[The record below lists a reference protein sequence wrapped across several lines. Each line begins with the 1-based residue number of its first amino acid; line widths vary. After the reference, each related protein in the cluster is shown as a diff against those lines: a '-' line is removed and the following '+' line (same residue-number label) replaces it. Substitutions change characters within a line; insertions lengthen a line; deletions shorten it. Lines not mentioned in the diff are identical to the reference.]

1 MANYLAL
8 IRKADF
14 VDLYKYGSLH
24 INKDLTRQF
33 TGNVEELPKKEAIF
47 NDLTYFANA
56 FDSTFTYLFL
66 HYENNL
72 GRINDI
78 NIADVRGIYPLDNE
92 AKTELSLSL
101 DPRIKINAPLWPD
114 AVFNLQKKQSI
125 QDCKNGASN
134 IWKIY
139 NLPESIEETEQ
150 IVNKKILT
158 EVVDELYENRHPSGK
173 RPIWVYI
180 MRYERHAFYPPN
192 TIGAFMDAVN
202 AIFNYM
208 AGREVDS
215 AEIESTMIMRFLAY
229 CNEQMP
235 NMQFDEIL
243 QKLDVQAEP
252 KIVQFIKTVEEI
264 ETNVDLLKAA
274 SLFFIYRN
282 RYKENF
288 IYEEKWEQVGKKY
301 GKEFSVACYMLG
313 CILGHEHTYDCMY
326 EHLPLAIFKEQKID
340 NLVEIPNEENQIT
353 EGKSSDESII
363 EETSKEGLLEEK
375 SAIPGEIKI
384 ETSPEPRMTNETERK
399 INTKV
404 LPHFPCKM
412 GKPKRG
418 GGFAKSPKPKKVA
431 NMDEYLKLENQG
443 WKEIKEDKKLW

>member
-24 INKDLTRQF
+24 INKDQTRQF
-33 TGNVEELPKKEAIF
+33 TCSVEELPNKEAIF

-101 DPRIKINAPLWPD
+101 DSRIKINAPLWPD
-114 AVFNLQKKQSI
+114 AVFNLQKRQSI

-139 NLPESIEETEQ
+139 NLPESIEETGQ
-150 IVNKKILT
+150 IVNDKILT

-173 RPIWVYI
+173 LPIWVYI

-208 AGREVDS
+208 ADREVDS

-243 QKLDVQAEP
+243 QKLGIQEDP
-252 KIVQFIKTVEEI
+252 KIVQFLKTVEEI

-288 IYEEKWEQVGKKY
+288 IYEKKWEQVGKKY
-301 GKEFSVACYMLG
+301 GREFSVACYMLG
-313 CILGHEHTYDCMY
+313 CFLGHDHTYDCMY
-326 EHLPLAIFKEQKID
+326 EHLPLAIFKEQNFD
-340 NLVEIPNEENQIT
+340 NLIEIPNEENQIT
-353 EGKSSDESII
+353 EGKDSDESII
-363 EETSKEGLLEEK
+363 EETSKEGLLEDK
-375 SAIPGEIKI
+375 SAISGESKI
-384 ETSPEPRMTNETERK
+384 ETSPEPSMASETERK
-399 INTKV
+399 INAKV

-418 GGFAKSPKPKKVA
+418 GGFAKSPKPKMVV
-431 NMDEYLKLENQG
+431 NMDEYLKLESQG

>member
-33 TGNVEELPKKEAIF
+33 TCSVEELPNKEAIF

-66 HYENNL
+66 HYENNW

-114 AVFNLQKKQSI
+114 AVLNLRKNQSI

-139 NLPESIEETEQ
+139 NLPESIEETGQ
-150 IVNKKILT
+150 IVNDKILT

-173 RPIWVYI
+173 LPIWVYI

-208 AGREVDS
+208 TGREVDS
-215 AEIESTMIMRFLAY
+215 AEIESAMIMQFLSY
-229 CNEQMP
+229 CNEKMP
-235 NMQFDEIL
+235 NMQFAEIL
-243 QKLDVQAEP
+243 QKLSIQKEP
-252 KIVQFIKTVEEI
+252 NIVRFLTEVKEI
-264 ETNVDLLKAA
+264 GTSVDLLKTAA
-274 SLFFIYRN
+274 LFFIYRN
-282 RYKENF
+282 RYKVDF
-288 IYEEKWEQVGKKY
+288 IYEEQWEQVGKMY
-301 GKEFSVACYMLG
+301 GKEFSVACYLLG

-326 EHLPLAIFKEQKID
+326 EHLPLAIFKKQK
-340 NLVEIPNEENQIT
+340 VEIKINIPKDDYQTIDKTNRDNTVIYNAVKEELA
-353 EGKSSDESII
+353 EGKSTIPDESGA
-363 EETSKEGLLEEK
+363 ETLPNEL
-375 SAIPGEIKI
+375 
-384 ETSPEPRMTNETERK
+384 TTNETESK
-399 INTKV
+399 IRAKV
-404 LPHFPCKM
+404 LPHFPCMM

-418 GGFAKSPKPKKVA
+418 GGFAKSPKPKKV
-431 NMDEYLKLENQG
+431 NKMDEYLKLESQG
-443 WKEIKEDKKLW
+443 WKEIKGDKELW

>member
-33 TGNVEELPKKEAIF
+33 TCSVEELPKKEAIF

-78 NIADVRGIYPLDNE
+78 NISDVRGIYPLDNE

-139 NLPESIEETEQ
+139 NLPESIEETGQ
-150 IVNKKILT
+150 IVNDKILT
-158 EVVDELYENRHPSGK
+158 EVVDELYENRHPLGK
-173 RPIWVYI
+173 LPIWVYI

-208 AGREVDS
+208 AAREVDT

-243 QKLDVQAEP
+243 QKLDIQAEP

-313 CILGHEHTYDCMY
+313 CILGHEHTYDSMY

-353 EGKSSDESII
+353 GGMSSEESII
-363 EETSKEGLLEEK
+363 EETSKEGLLEDE
-375 SAIPGEIKI
+375 SAIPVEIKI
-384 ETSPEPRMTNETERK
+384 ETSPEPPMTNETERK
-399 INTKV
+399 INAKV

-418 GGFAKSPKPKKVA
+418 GGFAKSPKPKIVV
-431 NMDEYLKLENQG
+431 NMDEYLKLESQG

>member
-14 VDLYKYGSLH
+14 VDLYKYGSIH
-24 INKDLTRQF
+24 INKDLIRQF
-33 TGNVEELPKKEAIF
+33 TCSVKELPNKEAIF
-47 NDLTYFANA
+47 NDLTNFANA

-66 HYENNL
+66 HYENNS

-78 NIADVRGIYPLDNE
+78 NIADVRGIFPLDNE

-101 DPRIKINAPLWPD
+101 DPRIKMNAPLWPD

-125 QDCKNGASN
+125 QDSKNGASN

-139 NLPESIEETEQ
+139 TLPESIEETGQ
-150 IVNKKILT
+150 IINDKILT

-173 RPIWVYI
+173 LPIWVYI

-215 AEIESTMIMRFLAY
+215 AEIEPTKIMQFLAY
-229 CNEQMP
+229 CNDKMP

-243 QKLDVQAEP
+243 QKLSIQTEP
-252 KIVQFIKTVEEI
+252 NIVHFLNEVNGI
-264 ETNVDLLKAA
+264 EKNIDLLKAA
-274 SLFFIYRN
+274 ALFYIYRN
-282 RYKENF
+282 RYKEDF
-288 IYEEKWEQVGKKY
+288 KYEELWEQVGKKY
-301 GKEFSVACYMLG
+301 GREFSVACYMLG

-326 EHLPLAIFKEQKID
+326 EHLPLAIFNVQNVDIAKEKPEED
-340 NLVEIPNEENQIT
+340 NQVT
-353 EGKSSDESII
+353 EGNSPDESII
-363 EETSKEGLLEEK
+363 EETLKEEQVEGTSEIPEET
-375 SAIPGEIKI
+375 KI
-384 ETSPEPRMTNETERK
+384 ETSSEPPMIKETERK

-418 GGFAKSPKPKKVA
+418 GGFAKSPKPKMVI
-431 NMDEYLKLENQG
+431 NMNEYLKLESQG

>member
-14 VDLYKYGSLH
+14 VDLYKYGSIH
-24 INKDLTRQF
+24 VNKDLTRQF
-33 TGNVEELPKKEAIF
+33 TCSVEELKNKEAIF

-72 GRINDI
+72 GRVNDI

-101 DPRIKINAPLWPD
+101 DQRIKINAPLWPD

-139 NLPESIEETEQ
+139 NLPESIEEAGQ
-150 IVNKKILT
+150 IVNDKILT

-173 RPIWVYI
+173 LPIWVYI

-243 QKLDVQAEP
+243 QKLSIQTDS
-252 KIVQFIKTVEEI
+252 KITQFVKTVEEI
-264 ETNVDLLKAA
+264 EASVDLLKAA

-288 IYEEKWEQVGKKY
+288 KYEEKWEQVGKKY
-301 GKEFSVACYMLG
+301 GKEFCVACYMLG

-326 EHLPLAIFKEQKID
+326 EHLPLVIFKEQIADNPIAIPRDDDKI
-340 NLVEIPNEENQIT
+340 LEEN
-353 EGKSSDESII
+353 KP
-363 EETSKEGLLEEK
+363 EGLVVEEP
-375 SAIPGEIKI
+375 SREDLAEGTSTTSGENKI
-384 ETSPEPRMTNETERK
+384 ETSQDDTSPYEPDSK
-399 INTKV
+399 IKAKV

-418 GGFAKSPKPKKVA
+418 GGFAKSPKPKMVV
-431 NMDEYLKLENQG
+431 NMDEYLKLESQG

>member
-14 VDLYKYGSLH
+14 VDLYKYGSIH
-24 INKDLTRQF
+24 VNKDVIRQF
-33 TGNVEELPKKEAIF
+33 TCSVKELPNKEAIF

-56 FDSTFTYLFL
+56 FDSTFIYLFL
-66 HYENNL
+66 HYENNS

-78 NIADVRGIYPLDNE
+78 NIADVRGIFPLDNE

-139 NLPESIEETEQ
+139 NLPESIEETRQ
-150 IVNKKILT
+150 IVNDKILT

-173 RPIWVYI
+173 LPIWVYI

-215 AEIESTMIMRFLAY
+215 AEIESTMIMQFLAY
-229 CNEQMP
+229 CNDKMP
-235 NMQFDEIL
+235 NMQFDEIF
-243 QKLDVQAEP
+243 QKLGIQTEP
-252 KIVQFIKTVEEI
+252 NIVHFLNEVNGI
-264 ETNVDLLKAA
+264 EQNIDLLKAA
-274 SLFFIYRN
+274 ALFFIYRN
-282 RYKENF
+282 RYKEDF
-288 IYEEKWEQVGKKY
+288 KYEELWEQVGKKY
-301 GKEFSVACYMLG
+301 GREFSVACYMLG

-326 EHLPLAIFKEQKID
+326 EHLPLAIFKEQK
-340 NLVEIPNEENQIT
+340 VEIVKEKPKEDNQVT
-353 EGKSSDESII
+353 EDKSPDESII
-363 EETSKEGLLEEK
+363 EETSKEEQVDGS
-375 SAIPGEIKI
+375 SAIPEETKI
-384 ETSPEPRMTNETERK
+384 ETSSEPPMTNETERK
-399 INTKV
+399 NNTKV

-418 GGFAKSPKPKKVA
+418 GGFAKSPKPKMVV
-431 NMDEYLKLENQG
+431 NMNEYLNLESQG
-443 WKEIKEDKKLW
+443 WKEIKEDQKLW

>member
-24 INKDLTRQF
+24 INKDQTRQF
-33 TGNVEELPKKEAIF
+33 TCSVEELKNKEAIF

-139 NLPESIEETEQ
+139 KLLESIEETGQ
-150 IVNKKILT
+150 IVNDKILN

-173 RPIWVYI
+173 LPIWVYI

-192 TIGAFMDAVN
+192 TIGAFMDAAN
-202 AIFNYM
+202 AIFNYI

-215 AEIESTMIMRFLAY
+215 AEIESTMIMQFLAY

-243 QKLDVQAEP
+243 QKLSIQTEP
-252 KIVQFIKTVEEI
+252 NIVHFLNEVDGI
-264 ETNVDLLKAA
+264 EKDIDLLKAA

-282 RYKENF
+282 RYKEDF
-288 IYEEKWEQVGKKY
+288 KYEEKWEQVGKKY

-313 CILGHEHTYDCMY
+313 CILGHEHTYDCLY
-326 EHLPLAIFKEQKID
+326 EHLPLAIFHQNEPIKPPKKEELKEEVGKEP
-340 NLVEIPNEENQIT
+340 VEDIIVSQPKVIVIKDSPVSDKKGKQTSLFPNNEMEEMAEENRIHVKFPVTLQKYT
-353 EGKSSDESII
+353 KS
-363 EETSKEGLLEEK
+363 
-375 SAIPGEIKI
+375 
-384 ETSPEPRMTNETERK
+384 
-399 INTKV
+399 
-404 LPHFPCKM
+404 
-412 GKPKRG
+412 GKPSSAKNSKRS
-418 GGFAKSPKPKKVA
+418 FNSPKDYQDFI
-431 NMDEYLKLENQG
+431 NST
-443 WKEIKEDKKLW
+443 KEDWRIIK

>member
-14 VDLYKYGSLH
+14 VDLYKYGSIH

-33 TGNVEELPKKEAIF
+33 SCSVKELPNKEAIF

-66 HYENNL
+66 HYENNS

-78 NIADVRGIYPLDNE
+78 NIADVRGIFPLDNE

-139 NLPESIEETEQ
+139 NLPESIEETRQ
-150 IVNKKILT
+150 IVNDKILT

-173 RPIWVYI
+173 LPIWVYI

-215 AEIESTMIMRFLAY
+215 AEIESTMIMQFLAY
-229 CNEQMP
+229 CNEKMP
-235 NMQFDEIL
+235 TMQFDEIL
-243 QKLDVQAEP
+243 QKLGIQTEP
-252 KIVQFIKTVEEI
+252 NIVHFLDEVNGI
-264 ETNVDLLKAA
+264 EQNIDLLKAA
-274 SLFFIYRN
+274 ALFFIYRN
-282 RYKENF
+282 RYKEDF
-288 IYEEKWEQVGKKY
+288 KYEELWEQVGKKY
-301 GKEFSVACYMLG
+301 GREFSVACYMLG

-326 EHLPLAIFKEQKID
+326 EHLPLAIFKEQKAEIVKEKPKED
-340 NLVEIPNEENQIT
+340 NQVT
-353 EGKSSDESII
+353 EDKGIDESII
-363 EETSKEGLLEEK
+363 EETSKEEQVEET
-375 SAIPGEIKI
+375 SAIPEETKI
-384 ETSPEPRMTNETERK
+384 ETSSELPMTNEIERK
-399 INTKV
+399 NNTKV

-418 GGFAKSPKPKKVA
+418 GGFAKSPKPKMVV
-431 NMDEYLKLENQG
+431 NMNEYLNLESQG
-443 WKEIKEDKKLW
+443 WKEIKEDQKLW

>member
-14 VDLYKYGSLH
+14 VDLYKYGSIH
-24 INKDLTRQF
+24 INKDLIRQF
-33 TGNVEELPKKEAIF
+33 TCSVKELPNKEAIF
-47 NDLTYFANA
+47 NDLTNFANA

-66 HYENNL
+66 HYENNS

-78 NIADVRGIYPLDNE
+78 NIADVRGIFPLDNE

-125 QDCKNGASN
+125 QDSKNGASN

-139 NLPESIEETEQ
+139 TLPESIEETGQ
-150 IVNKKILT
+150 IINDKILT

-173 RPIWVYI
+173 LPIWVYI

-215 AEIESTMIMRFLAY
+215 AEIEPTKIMQFLAY
-229 CNEQMP
+229 CNDKMP

-243 QKLDVQAEP
+243 QKLSIQTEP
-252 KIVQFIKTVEEI
+252 NIVHFLNEVNGI
-264 ETNVDLLKAA
+264 EKNIDLLKAA
-274 SLFFIYRN
+274 ALFYIYRN
-282 RYKENF
+282 RYKEDF
-288 IYEEKWEQVGKKY
+288 KYEELWEQVGKKY
-301 GKEFSVACYMLG
+301 GREFSVACYMLG
-313 CILGHEHTYDCMY
+313 CILGHEHTYACMY
-326 EHLPLAIFKEQKID
+326 EHLPLAIFNVQNVDIAKEKPEED
-340 NLVEIPNEENQIT
+340 NQVT
-353 EGKSSDESII
+353 EGNSPDESII
-363 EETSKEGLLEEK
+363 EETLKEEQVEGTSEIPEET
-375 SAIPGEIKI
+375 KI
-384 ETSPEPRMTNETERK
+384 ETSSEPPMIKETERK

-418 GGFAKSPKPKKVA
+418 GGFAKSPKPKMVI
-431 NMDEYLKLENQG
+431 NMNEYLKLESQG

>member
-14 VDLYKYGSLH
+14 VDLYKYGSIH
-24 INKDLTRQF
+24 VNKDLTRQF
-33 TGNVEELPKKEAIF
+33 TCSVEELKNKEAIF

-78 NIADVRGIYPLDNE
+78 NIADVQGIYPLDNE

-114 AVFNLQKKQSI
+114 AVFKLQKKQSI

-139 NLPESIEETEQ
+139 NLPESIEETGQ
-150 IVNKKILT
+150 IVNDKILT

-173 RPIWVYI
+173 QPIWVYI

-243 QKLDVQAEP
+243 HKLNIRAEP
-252 KIVQFIKTVEEI
+252 KIVQFVKIVEEI
-264 ETNVDLLKAA
+264 VTNVDLLKAA

-326 EHLPLAIFKEQKID
+326 ERLPLAIFKEQKND
-340 NLVEIPNEENQIT
+340 NLIEIPNEENQIT
-353 EGKSSDESII
+353 EGKNSDESII
-363 EETSKEGLLEEK
+363 EETSKEGLLEDK
-375 SAIPGEIKI
+375 SALSGESKI
-384 ETSPEPRMTNETERK
+384 ETSLEPSMTNETERK
-399 INTKV
+399 INSKV

-418 GGFAKSPKPKKVA
+418 GGFAKSPKPKMVV
-431 NMDEYLKLENQG
+431 NMDEYLKLESQG

>member
-14 VDLYKYGSLH
+14 VDLYKYGSIH
-24 INKDLTRQF
+24 VNKDLTRQF
-33 TGNVEELPKKEAIF
+33 TCSVKELPNKEAIF
-47 NDLTYFANA
+47 SDLTYFANA

-66 HYENNL
+66 HYENNS

-125 QDCKNGASN
+125 QDCKNGVSN

-139 NLPESIEETEQ
+139 NLPESIEETRQ
-150 IVNKKILT
+150 IVNDKILT

-173 RPIWVYI
+173 LPIWVYI

-192 TIGAFMDAVN
+192 TIGTFMDAVN

-215 AEIESTMIMRFLAY
+215 AEIESTMIMQFLAY
-229 CNEQMP
+229 CNDKMP

-243 QKLDVQAEP
+243 QKLGIQTEAN
-252 KIVQFIKTVEEI
+252 IVHFLNEVNGI
-264 ETNVDLLKAA
+264 EQNINLLKAA
-274 SLFFIYRN
+274 ALFFIYRN
-282 RYKENF
+282 RYKEDF
-288 IYEEKWEQVGKKY
+288 KYEELWEQVGKKY

-326 EHLPLAIFKEQKID
+326 EHLPLAIFNQFDTLKLPIKD
-340 NLVEIPNEENQIT
+340 NPKAEEVEE
-353 EGKSSDESII
+353 SSIGESRAPRPKDI
-363 EETSKEGLLEEK
+363 
-375 SAIPGEIKI
+375 EIKDNSVSDGQ
-384 ETSPEPRMTNETERK
+384 EKQTSLFPRKEMEELVAENRRLIK
-399 INTKV
+399 
-404 LPHFPCKM
+404 FPVTLQKFTPS
-412 GKPKRG
+412 GKKST
-418 GGFAKSPKPKKVA
+418 AKNSQKTFSSPKDYQDFI
-431 NMDEYLKLENQG
+431 NST
-443 WKEIKEDKKLW
+443 KEDWRIIK

>member
-14 VDLYKYGSLH
+14 VDLYKYGSIH

-33 TGNVEELPKKEAIF
+33 TCSVEELPNKEVIF

-56 FDSTFTYLFL
+56 FDSTFTYIFL
-66 HYENNL
+66 HYENNS

-92 AKTELSLSL
+92 AKTELSFSL

-114 AVFNLQKKQSI
+114 AVLNLQKKQSI

-150 IVNKKILT
+150 IVNDKILT

-173 RPIWVYI
+173 LPIWVYI

-208 AGREVDS
+208 AGREVYSD
-215 AEIESTMIMRFLAY
+215 EIESTMIMRFLAY

-243 QKLDVQAEP
+243 QKLGIQTEP
-252 KIVQFIKTVEEI
+252 NIVHFLNKVDGI
-264 ETNVDLLKAA
+264 EKDIDLLKAA

-282 RYKENF
+282 RYKEDF
-288 IYEEKWEQVGKKY
+288 KYEEKWERVGKKY

-326 EHLPLAIFKEQKID
+326 EHLPLAIFKEKYN
-340 NLVEIPNEENQIT
+340 NLIEIPNEENHIT

-363 EETSKEGLLEEK
+363 EETSEDGLLE
-375 SAIPGEIKI
+375 GESVISGESKI
-384 ETSPEPRMTNETERK
+384 ETLLEPSMANETERK
-399 INTKV
+399 IYTRV
-404 LPHFPCKM
+404 LPHLPCMM

-418 GGFAKSPKPKKVA
+418 GGFAKSPKPKMVV
-431 NMDEYLKLENQG
+431 NSDEYLKLESQG

>member
-14 VDLYKYGSLH
+14 VDLYKYGSIH
-24 INKDLTRQF
+24 VNKELTRPF
-33 TGNVEELPKKEAIF
+33 TCSVEELPNKEAIF
-47 NDLTYFANA
+47 NDLTCFANA

-125 QDCKNGASN
+125 QDCKNGALN

-139 NLPESIEETEQ
+139 NLPESIEETGQ
-150 IVNKKILT
+150 IVNDKILT

-173 RPIWVYI
+173 LPIWVYI

-243 QKLDVQAEP
+243 QKLSIQTEP
-252 KIVQFIKTVEEI
+252 NIVHFLNEVDGI
-264 ETNVDLLKAA
+264 EKNVDLLKAT

-288 IYEEKWEQVGKKY
+288 KYEEKWEQVGKKY

-326 EHLPLAIFKEQKID
+326 EHLPLAIFKGKIVD
-340 NLVEIPNEENQIT
+340 NSIEIPKEDDNVLEENKP
-353 EGKSSDESII
+353 EGPIV
-363 EETSKEGLLEEK
+363 EEPSREDLSEGTSTT
-375 SAIPGEIKI
+375 SGENKI
-384 ETSPEPRMTNETERK
+384 EISQDDTSPYEPDNK
-399 INTKV
+399 IKAKI
-404 LPHFPCKM
+404 LPRFPCKM

-418 GGFAKSPKPKKVA
+418 GGFAKSPKPKMVV
-431 NMDEYLKLENQG
+431 NMDEYLKLESQG